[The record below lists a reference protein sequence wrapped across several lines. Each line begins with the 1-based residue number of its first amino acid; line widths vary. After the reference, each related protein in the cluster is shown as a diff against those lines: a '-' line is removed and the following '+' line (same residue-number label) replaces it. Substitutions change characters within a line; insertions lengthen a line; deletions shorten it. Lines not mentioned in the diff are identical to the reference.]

1 MATFVPRKGGILIL
15 LLFICFSVFLTEKI
29 NFIEFCL
36 QILFNSY
43 QNRIKLRNEY
53 RPSS

>member
-29 NFIEFCL
+29 NFIEFFCK
-36 QILFNSY
+36 FYSVV
-43 QNRIKLRNEY
+43 IKIELY
-53 RPSS
+53 